1 MPFFA
6 PMPWEADAFYSQQ
19 GLIDKNITLDWQ
31 PLGTGAFMLEEN
43 NPNLRMVM
51 LELITAVCNCMPSS
65 CIEDVKPN
73 SPSPVNCTA

>member
-43 NPNLRMVM
+43 NPNLPKHRNNLV
-51 LELITAVCNCMPSS
+51 ETYSS
-65 CIEDVKPN
+65 KG
-73 SPSPVNCTA
+73 

>member
-1 MPFFA
+1 
-6 PMPWEADAFYSQQ
+6 MPWEADAFYSQQ

-51 LELITAVCNCMPSS
+51 LKNSNYHADFYPQEGELGA
-65 CIEDVKPN
+65 
-73 SPSPVNCTA
+73 